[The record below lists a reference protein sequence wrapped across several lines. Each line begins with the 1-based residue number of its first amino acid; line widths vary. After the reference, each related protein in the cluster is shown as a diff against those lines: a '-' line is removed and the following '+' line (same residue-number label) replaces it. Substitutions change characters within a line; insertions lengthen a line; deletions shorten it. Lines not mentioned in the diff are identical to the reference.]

1 MFAKISCSNCKS
13 SMNLLSPWLS
23 YREKSMEQK
32 PKKKK
37 PYSKWKLKN
46 LPYVPSAENVQFQD
60 IVSAMRKYSWQ
71 TDEVLL
77 LLKKS
82 QLKVVWLW
90 ERSLTMLEKVGWEG
104 CWNKLGPVIKP
115 GKILTGREKEIKG
128 QHVVSI
134 IV

>member
-1 MFAKISCSNCKS
+1 METKKFALCTFSRK
-13 SMNLLSPWLS
+13 
-23 YREKSMEQK
+23 R
-32 PKKKK
+32 
-37 PYSKWKLKN
+37 
-46 LPYVPSAENVQFQD
+46 AEFQD